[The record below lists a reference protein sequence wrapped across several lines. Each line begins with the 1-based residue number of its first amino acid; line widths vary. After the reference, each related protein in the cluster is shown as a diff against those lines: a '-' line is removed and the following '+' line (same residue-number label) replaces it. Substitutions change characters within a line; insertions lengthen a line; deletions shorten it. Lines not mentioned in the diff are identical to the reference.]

1 MLGMGHGFQAM
12 LASSSTG
19 DLRDGQGVM
28 ALDGVLILLQHSIIG
43 EQVPDEAVL
52 VEVHH

>member
-1 MLGMGHGFQAM
+1 M

-19 DLRDGQGVM
+19 DLRYGQGVM
-28 ALDGVLILLQHSIIG
+28 ALDGVLILLQDSIIG
-43 EQVPDEAVL
+43 EKVPDEAVL